1 MIDGLV
7 PDDREKA
14 ASDDHDSDDGEK
26 AASDSHESGDEDKA
40 ASDDHDSDDEE
51 TTATETSLLDVAT
64 GSVDHAPVPA
74 ALAIAWVGLA
84 LGLATIGLDG
94 ARRPSQG

>member
-26 AASDSHESGDEDKA
+26 AASD
-40 ASDDHDSDDEE
+40 DHDSDDGEKMASDDQE
-51 TTATETSLLDVAT
+51 ATSTDTSLRDVVT
-64 GSVDHAPVPA
+64 GSIDHAPVPA

>member
-1 MIDGLV
+1 M
-7 PDDREKA
+7 
-14 ASDDHDSDDGEK
+14 ASDDR
-26 AASDSHESGDEDKA
+26 
-40 ASDDHDSDDEE
+40 ASDDQE
-51 TTATETSLLDVAT
+51 TASTDTSLLDVVT

-94 ARRPSQG
+94 ARRPSEG